1 MGRVHRALAL
11 ECTYSGRPM
20 DEAVAHGRQAVSLL
34 ERTEDR
40 FWLSQ
45 ALFALSYC
53 CFYSGDFD
61 SAIEAAA
68 HLDALGTSTGS
79 RRARTEAAMMTGLSY
94 ATRGDWVAG
103 IEACE
108 RALELAP
115 DPFETAAVLAC
126 LGKAHAEAGDL
137 ARAVPI
143 LEQAVHLADQV
154 RSLQWREWFRTLQAE
169 AYFLDGQI
177 DKAQKVAAHALGV
190 CTDIG
195 YSWGIGWSHQVLGRI
210 AEAQGTPAE
219 SREHL
224 RNALQ
229 SFVSVNARFEM
240 ARTHLFLASLA
251 YCQGNRG
258 VAAFQLNEARSLFEV
273 LRVPKYKKRAEELS
287 RAQAGTGT

>member
-1 MGRVHRALAL
+1 
-11 ECTYSGRPM
+11 
-20 DEAVAHGRQAVSLL
+20 
-34 ERTEDR
+34 
-40 FWLSQ
+40 
-45 ALFALSYC
+45 
-53 CFYSGDFD
+53 
-61 SAIEAAA
+61 
-68 HLDALGTSTGS
+68 
-79 RRARTEAAMMTGLSY
+79 MTGI
-94 ATRGDWVAG
+94 A
-103 IEACE
+103 ACE

-154 RSLQWREWFRTLQAE
+154 RSLQWREWFRTLQGE

-177 DKAQKVAAHALGV
+177 DKARKVAAHALGV

-219 SREHL
+219 SQEHL

-240 ARTHLFLASLA
+240 GRTHLFLASLD
-251 YCQGNRG
+251 YCQGNRE

-287 RAQAGTGT
+287 RTQAGTGT